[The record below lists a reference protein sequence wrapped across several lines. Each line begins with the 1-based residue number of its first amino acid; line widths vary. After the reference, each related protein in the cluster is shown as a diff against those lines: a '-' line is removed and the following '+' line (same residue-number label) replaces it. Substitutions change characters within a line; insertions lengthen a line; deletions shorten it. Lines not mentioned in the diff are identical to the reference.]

1 MKQNELFP
9 KIRFKEFTNAWEQ
22 EKLGDLIDKGG
33 SGGTP
38 NTSNKGYYN
47 GEIPFLSISDLTKT
61 DGYIYSTEKSI
72 TKKGLNSSSAWIVP
86 KGSITLSMY
95 ATIGKVGILGND
107 LATSQAFYN
116 MVINDK
122 TTKNYVFHF
131 LRKCDF
137 TNKWFKLISIGTQ
150 ANLNSEK
157 IKNFIIDLPI
167 DQKEQS
173 KISSLFS
180 NLDSLI
186 TLHQRKYLALKNLKN
201 TLLEKMFCDEKSKF
215 PHIRFKE
222 FTNAWEQEK
231 LGDLIDKGGSGG
243 TPNTSNKGYYNGE
256 IPFLSISD
264 LTKTDGYIYSTE
276 KSITKKGLNSS
287 SAWIVPKGSITLSMY
302 ATIGK
307 VGILGND
314 LATSQAFYNMVINDK
329 TTKNYVFHFL
339 RKCDFTN
346 KWFKLI
352 SIGTQANLNSEKIKN
367 FIIDLPI
374 DQKEQS
380 KISSLFSN
388 LDSLITLH
396 QRKLELLK
404 NTKNTLLD
412 KMFV

>member
-1 MKQNELFP
+1 M
-9 KIRFKEFTNAWEQ
+9 
-22 EKLGDLIDKGG
+22 GDLIDKGG

-173 KISSLFS
+173 KISSLFF

-186 TLHQRKYLALKNLKN
+186 TLHQR
-201 TLLEKMFCDEKSKF
+201 
-215 PHIRFKE
+215 
-222 FTNAWEQEK
+222 
-231 LGDLIDKGGSGG
+231 
-243 TPNTSNKGYYNGE
+243 
-256 IPFLSISD
+256 
-264 LTKTDGYIYSTE
+264 
-276 KSITKKGLNSS
+276 
-287 SAWIVPKGSITLSMY
+287 
-302 ATIGK
+302 
-307 VGILGND
+307 
-314 LATSQAFYNMVINDK
+314 
-329 TTKNYVFHFL
+329 
-339 RKCDFTN
+339 
-346 KWFKLI
+346 
-352 SIGTQANLNSEKIKN
+352 
-367 FIIDLPI
+367 
-374 DQKEQS
+374 
-380 KISSLFSN
+380 
-388 LDSLITLH
+388 
-396 QRKLELLK
+396 
-404 NTKNTLLD
+404 
-412 KMFV
+412 